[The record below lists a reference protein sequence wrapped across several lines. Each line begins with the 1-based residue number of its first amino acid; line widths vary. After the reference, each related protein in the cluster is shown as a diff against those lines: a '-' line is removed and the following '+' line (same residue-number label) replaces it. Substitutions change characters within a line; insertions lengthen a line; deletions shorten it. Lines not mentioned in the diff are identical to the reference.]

1 MLRAAQRLRCVI
13 RLRNCS
19 FDMQV
24 QETLVFSA
32 GMVKRE
38 DVIGGSVGF
47 CNSDFYYARGVWYKT
62 VACFVHSN
70 LRLIIEY
77 KL

>member
-1 MLRAAQRLRCVI
+1 
-13 RLRNCS
+13 
-19 FDMQV
+19 MQV

-38 DVIGGSVGF
+38 DVIGGSVEF

-62 VACFVHSN
+62 VACVVHSN

-77 KL
+77 KLLKITFHMIINNNVILHYVVK